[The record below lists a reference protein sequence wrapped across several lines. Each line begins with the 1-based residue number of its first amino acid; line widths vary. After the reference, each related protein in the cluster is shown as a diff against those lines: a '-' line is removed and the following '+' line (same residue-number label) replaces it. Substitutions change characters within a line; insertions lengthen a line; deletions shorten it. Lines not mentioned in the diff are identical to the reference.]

1 MGSIPA
7 RGTKHVTLQ
16 GMSIPDLTN
25 QQKLE
30 EIYKLTLENNHLL
43 HKLQNRMR
51 MGTAIRIVYWLA
63 ILGALGG
70 VYYYIRPVIE
80 TVASTTTQTESM
92 FQQFEQLRSQFPE
105 TRAIQQFMNQIQ
117 PTVTEYLEATTT
129 P

>member
-1 MGSIPA
+1 
-7 RGTKHVTLQ
+7 
-16 GMSIPDLTN
+16 MSIPDLTN

-51 MGTAIRIVYWLA
+51 MGTVIRIVYWLA

-92 FQQFEQLRSQFPE
+92 FRQLEQFRSQFPE
-105 TRAIQQFMNQIQ
+105 TRAIQQFMNQIR
-117 PTVTEYLEATTT
+117 PATAEYSEATTT